1 MRQNYLNLFTAGY
14 KLNYHVLN
22 ALVLR
27 YGKCGMPY
35 VFLAIV
41 SHALR

>member
-1 MRQNYLNLFTAGY
+1 MNNLAGY

-27 YGKCGMPY
+27 YGKYWNQLFRSLSLISC
-35 VFLAIV
+35 
-41 SHALR
+41 